1 MANFLNLNLFRLTCD
16 FLVEWIAT
24 SNLQGSVSHYLKSI
38 LRQNEM
44 NKIVNKIMQE
54 LNGLTISSFD
64 NFVTKQKK
72 SYINPQNSQTEF
84 T

>member
-1 MANFLNLNLFRLTCD
+1 
-16 FLVEWIAT
+16 
-24 SNLQGSVSHYLKSI
+24 
-38 LRQNEM
+38 M